1 MDCQRVITD
10 FWNSNTQPNQIRIPQ
25 REKKRQNKK
34 RRSHS
39 YVDPSQRVLTG
50 DSNGQLHHTR
60 SKVNL
65 SDVLMEEWGDKSSYK
80 MEGCIRFISRN
91 NGGLRLKVGN
101 DKELELKDWMNSSC
115 IDCIGIQETNINWT
129 LWGDREKISERMKYA
144 GFQFVRTTPSHNKH
158 AGKRKYLHGGTA
170 VVYHDQLTHQVL
182 ATGADDRS
190 LGRWSWMTL
199 GGGNT
204 GKVHVISAYQPC

>member
-1 MDCQRVITD
+1 
-10 FWNSNTQPNQIRIPQ
+10 
-25 REKKRQNKK
+25 
-34 RRSHS
+34 
-39 YVDPSQRVLTG
+39 
-50 DSNGQLHHTR
+50 
-60 SKVNL
+60 
-65 SDVLMEEWGDKSSYK
+65 
-80 MEGCIRFISRN
+80 
-91 NGGLRLKVGN
+91 
-101 DKELELKDWMNSSC
+101 
-115 IDCIGIQETNINWT
+115 
-129 LWGDREKISERMKYA
+129 MKYA

-204 GKVHVISAYQPC
+204 GKVHVISAYQPCKVTGALRNLTVYKQQIKYCNENNIMNAHCHYSKRISVL